1 MDIDIIKL
9 EDKIEDLLSKV
20 PSAKSVTENK
30 YLVISLRTLN
40 ALYNDLT
47 GNYYKVSILGN
58 HFYNKYIDGESKKL
72 INTRI
77 NTCFSNGAFNSKLA
91 YRLLKIYYNTD
102 FLDYMALCCEEE
114 LRLKEFIDIIYSFA
128 SSYDEKFYKIA
139 HEMITDEKVSIKN
152 DSRCS
157 TLNSIYDGDN
167 YILISG
173 PCKIEAA
180 GSLIHELGHVYCHKM
195 LDNRSKSQLYN
206 DELSFYEFYS
216 EFVEMLFYDYVREN
230 NIKRRDALFSENAM
244 LASLEY
250 YLVDLYDAYL
260 LKDNLSDDED
270 TLDIVSDAYEYS
282 YGIVLATYMANR
294 YYEDR
299 EDVRTRCNEFMYMQG
314 LNDSTKELNTLGI
327 TKDELLSG
335 HALEK
340 RLVRHNSDMKNIF
353 LR

>member
-20 PSAKSVTENK
+20 PSAKSVTEYK
-30 YLVISLRTLN
+30 YLVLSLRNLN
-40 ALYNDLT
+40 DLHNDLT
-47 GNYYKVSILGN
+47 GNYYKVSTLGN
-58 HFYNKYIDGESKKL
+58 RFCNKYIDSESNNTI
-72 INTRI
+72 INK
-77 NTCFSNGAFNSKLA
+77 CFSDSAFNSKLA

-102 FLDYMALCCEEE
+102 FLDYMASYSEEK
-114 LRLKEFIDIIYSFA
+114 LRLKDFIDIVYSFA

-139 HEMITDEKVSIKN
+139 HEMITDEKISIKSN
-152 DSRCS
+152 CENY

-180 GSLIHELGHVYCHKM
+180 GSLIHELGHVYCHRM

-206 DELSFYEFYS
+206 DDKSFYEFYS
-216 EFVEMLFYDYVREN
+216 EFVEMLFYDYVREK

-250 YLVDLYDAYL
+250 CLVDLYDAYEL
-260 LKDNLSDDED
+260 RNLSINED

-294 YYEDR
+294 YYEDK

-327 TKDELLSG
+327 TKDELLNG

>member
-20 PSAKSVTENK
+20 PSAKSVTEYK
-30 YLVISLRTLN
+30 YLVLSLRNLN
-40 ALYNDLT
+40 DLHNDLT
-47 GNYYKVSILGN
+47 GNYYKVSTLGN
-58 HFYNKYIDGESKKL
+58 RFCNKYIDSESNNTI
-72 INTRI
+72 INK
-77 NTCFSNGAFNSKLA
+77 CFSDSAFNSKLA
-91 YRLLKIYYNTD
+91 YRLLKVYYNTD
-102 FLDYMALCCEEE
+102 FLDYMASYSEEE
-114 LRLKEFIDIIYSFA
+114 LRLKDFIDIVYSFA

-139 HEMITDEKVSIKN
+139 HEMITDEKISIKSN
-152 DSRCS
+152 CENY

-180 GSLIHELGHVYCHKM
+180 GSLIHELGHVYCHRM

-206 DELSFYEFYS
+206 DDKSFYEFYS

-250 YLVDLYDAYL
+250 CLVDLYDAYEL
-260 LKDNLSDDED
+260 RNLSINED

-294 YYEDR
+294 YYEDK

>member
-20 PSAKSVTENK
+20 PSAKSVTEYK

-206 DELSFYEFYS
+206 DELSFYKFYS

>member
-20 PSAKSVTENK
+20 PSAKSVTEYK
-30 YLVISLRTLN
+30 YLVLSLRTLN
-40 ALYNDLT
+40 DLHNDLT
-47 GNYYKVSILGN
+47 GNYYKVSTLGN
-58 HFYNKYIDGESKKL
+58 RFCNKYIDSESNNTT
-72 INTRI
+72 INK
-77 NTCFSNGAFNSKLA
+77 CFSDSAFNSKLA

-102 FLDYMALCCEEE
+102 FLNYMALCCEEE
-114 LRLKEFIDIIYSFA
+114 LRLKDFIDIVYSFA

-139 HEMITDEKVSIKN
+139 HEMITDEKISIKSN
-152 DSRCS
+152 CENY

-180 GSLIHELGHVYCHKM
+180 GSLIHELGHVYCHRI

-206 DELSFYEFYS
+206 DNKSFYEFYS

-244 LASLEY
+244 LAALEY
-250 YLVDLYDAYL
+250 YLVDLYDAYEL
-260 LKDNLSDDED
+260 RNLSINED

-282 YGIVLATYMANR
+282 YGIVLATYMADR
-294 YYEDR
+294 YYEDKK
-299 EDVRTRCNEFMYMQG
+299 DVITRCNDFLYMQG
-314 LNDSTKELNTLGI
+314 LQNSYEELNTLGI
-327 TKDELLSG
+327 TKDELLTG

>member
-9 EDKIEDLLSKV
+9 EDKIENLLSKV
-20 PSAKSVTENK
+20 SSAKSVTEYK
-30 YLVISLRTLN
+30 YLVLSLRNLN
-40 ALYNDLT
+40 DLHNDLT
-47 GNYYKVSILGN
+47 GNYYKVSTLGN
-58 HFYNKYIDGESKKL
+58 RFCNKYIDSESNNTI
-72 INTRI
+72 INK
-77 NTCFSNGAFNSKLA
+77 CFSDSAFNSKLA
-91 YRLLKIYYNTD
+91 YRLLKVYYNTD
-102 FLDYMALCCEEE
+102 FLDYMASYSEEE
-114 LRLKEFIDIIYSFA
+114 LRLKDFIDIVYSFA

-139 HEMITDEKVSIKN
+139 HEMITDEKISIKSN
-152 DSRCS
+152 CENY
-157 TLNSIYDGDN
+157 TLKSIYDGDN

-180 GSLIHELGHVYCHKM
+180 GSLIHELGHVYCHRM

-206 DELSFYEFYS
+206 DDKSFYEFYS

-250 YLVDLYDAYL
+250 CLVDLYDAYEL
-260 LKDNLSDDED
+260 RNLNINED

-294 YYEDR
+294 YYEDK

>member
-9 EDKIEDLLSKV
+9 ENKIEDLLSKV
-20 PSAKSVTENK
+20 PGAKSVTEYK

-77 NTCFSNGAFNSKLA
+77 NTCFSDGAFNSKLA

-102 FLDYMALCCEEE
+102 FLDYMASYSEEE
-114 LRLKEFIDIIYSFA
+114 LRLKDFIDIVYSFA

-260 LKDNLSDDED
+260 LKDNLSDDKD

-294 YYEDR
+294 YYEDK

-314 LNDSTKELNTLGI
+314 LNNSTKELNTLGI

>member
-20 PSAKSVTENK
+20 PSAKSVTEYK

-230 NIKRRDALFSENAM
+230 NIKRMDDLFSENAM
-244 LASLEY
+244 IATLEY

>member
-20 PSAKSVTENK
+20 PSAKSVTEYK

-206 DELSFYEFYS
+206 DDKSFYEFYS

>member
-20 PSAKSVTENK
+20 PSAKSVTEYK

-47 GNYYKVSILGN
+47 GNYYKVSTLGN
-58 HFYNKYIDGESKKL
+58 HFYNKYIDSESKKL
-72 INTRI
+72 FNTRI
-77 NTCFSNGAFNSKLA
+77 NICFSDSSFNSKLA
-91 YRLLKIYYNTD
+91 YRLLKIYYDTD
-102 FLDYMALCCEEE
+102 FLDYMASCSEEK
-114 LRLKEFIDIIYSFA
+114 LRLKDFIDIVYSFA

-139 HEMITDEKVSIKN
+139 HEMITDEKISVKN

-157 TLNSIYDGDN
+157 TLNTIYDGDN

-173 PCKIEAA
+173 PFKIESA
-180 GSLIHELGHVYCHKM
+180 GSLIHELGHVYCHRM

-250 YLVDLYDAYL
+250 YLVDLYDAYEL
-260 LKDNLSDDED
+260 RNISVDED
-270 TLDIVSDAYEYS
+270 TLDVVNDAYEYS
-282 YGIVLATYMANR
+282 YGIVLAMYMANR
-294 YYEDR
+294 YYEDKK
-299 EDVRTRCNEFMYMQG
+299 DVITRCNEFMFMQG

-327 TKDELLSG
+327 TKDELLNG

>member
-20 PSAKSVTENK
+20 PSAKSVTEYK
-30 YLVISLRTLN
+30 YLVASLRNLN
-40 ALYNDLT
+40 DLHNDLT
-47 GNYYKVSILGN
+47 GNYYKVSTLGN
-58 HFYNKYIDGESKKL
+58 RFCNKYIDSESNNTI
-72 INTRI
+72 INK
-77 NTCFSNGAFNSKLA
+77 CFSDSAFNSKLA

-102 FLDYMALCCEEE
+102 FLDYMASYSEEE
-114 LRLKEFIDIIYSFA
+114 LRLKDFIDIVYSFA

-139 HEMITDEKVSIKN
+139 HEMITDEKISIKSN
-152 DSRCS
+152 CENY

-180 GSLIHELGHVYCHKM
+180 GSLIHELGHVYCHRM

-206 DELSFYEFYS
+206 DDKSFYEFYS

-250 YLVDLYDAYL
+250 CLVDLYDAYEL
-260 LKDNLSDDED
+260 RNLNINED

-294 YYEDR
+294 YYEDK

>member
-9 EDKIEDLLSKV
+9 ENKIEDLLSKV
-20 PSAKSVTENK
+20 PSAKSVTEYK
-30 YLVISLRTLN
+30 YLVASLENLN
-40 ALYNDLT
+40 DLYNDLT
-47 GNYYKVSILGN
+47 GSYYKVSTLGN
-58 HFYNKYIDGESKKL
+58 RFYNKYIDGESKKTF
-72 INTRI
+72 NTTI
-77 NTCFSNGAFNSKLA
+77 NTCFSDSAFNSKLA

-114 LRLKEFIDIIYSFA
+114 LRLKDFIDIIYSFA

-139 HEMITDEKVSIKN
+139 HEMITDEKISIKSN
-152 DSRCS
+152 CENY

-180 GSLIHELGHVYCHKM
+180 GSLIHELGHVYCHRM

-206 DELSFYEFYS
+206 DDKSFYEFYS

-250 YLVDLYDAYL
+250 CLVDLYDAYEL
-260 LKDNLSDDED
+260 RNLSINED

-294 YYEDR
+294 YYEDK

>member
-20 PSAKSVTENK
+20 PSAKSVTEYK
-30 YLVISLRTLN
+30 YLVLSLRNLN
-40 ALYNDLT
+40 DLHNDLT
-47 GNYYKVSILGN
+47 GNYYKVSTLGN
-58 HFYNKYIDGESKKL
+58 RFCNKYIDSESNNTI
-72 INTRI
+72 INK
-77 NTCFSNGAFNSKLA
+77 CFSDSAFNSKLA
-91 YRLLKIYYNTD
+91 YRLLKIYYD
-102 FLDYMALCCEEE
+102 D
-114 LRLKEFIDIIYSFA
+114 K
-128 SSYDEKFYKIA
+128 
-139 HEMITDEKVSIKN
+139 
-152 DSRCS
+152 
-157 TLNSIYDGDN
+157 
-167 YILISG
+167 
-173 PCKIEAA
+173 
-180 GSLIHELGHVYCHKM
+180 
-195 LDNRSKSQLYN
+195 
-206 DELSFYEFYS
+206 SFYEFYS
-216 EFVEMLFYDYVREN
+216 EFVEMLFYDYVREK

-250 YLVDLYDAYL
+250 CLVDLYDAYEL
-260 LKDNLSDDED
+260 RNLSINED

-282 YGIVLATYMANR
+282 YGIVLAMYMANR
-294 YYEDR
+294 YYEDK